1 MLGWRVEGPYHYAFM
16 CGHNLI
22 HQTLLQTTVLV
33 LVCLFCLV
41 FFSPFAKYTPMSNY
55 LYRIDLKK
63 TLKKNFLF
71 LKMEEENN
79 KN

>member
-1 MLGWRVEGPYHYAFM
+1 
-16 CGHNLI
+16 
-22 HQTLLQTTVLV
+22 
-33 LVCLFCLV
+33 LF

-55 LYRIDLKK
+55 LYRIDFKK